1 MKILD
6 FWVLR
11 QMRSYDRERDILEVG
26 LGLNDGF
33 RLGSLL
39 ITLHY
44 NVIIV
49 FLLSWINV
57 PRDNFEVKYS
67 LVMN

>member
-1 MKILD
+1 
-6 FWVLR
+6 
-11 QMRSYDRERDILEVG
+11 MRSYDRERDILEVG